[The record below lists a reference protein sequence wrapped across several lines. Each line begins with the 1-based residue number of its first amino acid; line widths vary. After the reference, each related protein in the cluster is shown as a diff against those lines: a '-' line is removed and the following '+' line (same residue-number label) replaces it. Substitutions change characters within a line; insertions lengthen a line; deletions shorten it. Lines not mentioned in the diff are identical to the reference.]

1 MVEEMKVKEGY
12 KKTEVGIIPEDW
24 RVVTFGEAFSFLST
38 GNNSRSEIKEQGTI
52 QYIHYGDIHTKWR
65 YVLDCDK
72 DNIPFIDEIKVKS
85 LPKLEEGDLIIADAS
100 EDYEG
105 IGVSVEI
112 KNIKN
117 RKIVSG
123 LHTFLLRGD
132 KRTFVDGF
140 KGYIQ
145 AMKPVKNELRK
156 IATGISVYGISKNNL
171 KNVLIPVPTLSE
183 QKAISKALSDI
194 DNLITSLEKLIDK
207 KQKIKQGTMQQLL
220 TGKKRLPGFTGEWEV
235 KKLGDLGEI
244 SGAGVD
250 KKINPNEMKVRLL
263 NFLDVYHKDFIY
275 SKDLWHEVTSPKTKL
290 ERCAIRKGDV
300 FFTPS
305 SEMRNDIAFTAVSME
320 DINDA
325 VYSYHVVRFRFREK
339 WDLKFKSYIFK
350 TRFFF
355 NQAETFCEGSG
366 KRYVISLKK
375 FRELEIY
382 YPIDLKE
389 QQAIANILY
398 DMDSEIEALEKK
410 LEKYKAIKQGMM
422 QELLTGRIR
431 LV

>member
-1 MVEEMKVKEGY
+1 MVEEMKVKDGY
-12 KKTEVGIIPEDW
+12 KKTEVGVIPEDW
-24 RVVTFGEAFSFLST
+24 RVITFGEAFSFLST
-38 GNNSRSEIKEQGTI
+38 GNNSRSETKEQGTI

-65 YVLDCDK
+65 YVLDCDN

-132 KRTFVDGF
+132 KRIFVDGF

-183 QKAISKALSDI
+183 QKAIAKALSDI

-207 KQKIKQGTMQQLL
+207 KRKIKQGTMQQLL
-220 TGKKRLPGFTGEWEV
+220 TGKKRLPGFAGEWEV
-235 KKLGDLGEI
+235 KKLGDIGRAYGGLTGKNK
-244 SGAGVD
+244 VD
-250 KKINPNEMKVRLL
+250 FEDGNKPYIPFLNIMNNAIIRLQHLEYVKVRPSEKQNL
-263 NFLDVYHKDFIY
+263 VQ
-275 SKDLWHEVTSPKTKL
+275 
-290 ERCAIRKGDV
+290 KGDL
-300 FFTPS
+300 FFNTS
-305 SEMRNDIAFTAVSME
+305 SETPDEVGMCSVLME
-320 DINDA
+320 DVDELYLNSFCFGFRLFKKDEFEPLYLSYYFRSNEGRKLF
-325 VYSYHVVRFRFREK
+325 YS
-339 WDLKFKSYIFK
+339 LAQGA
-350 TRFFF
+350 TRYNLSKNAFYKMEITYPPIEE
-355 NQAETFCEGSG
+355 Q
-366 KRYVISLKK
+366 RVISK
-375 FRELEIY
+375 
-382 YPIDLKE
+382 
-389 QQAIANILY
+389 ILF